1 MDSAVKPIKEF
12 NHQAQLTLGLFQLQN
27 EVYIMDKNQR
37 KLQLQTEMR
46 KIQSEIHTLTG
57 GSTSRELDGALE
69 KARRALR
76 RLRALMREHDL
87 L

>member
-57 GSTSRELDGALE
+57 ANTPESWTEHWKKLEELYG
-69 KARRALR
+69 